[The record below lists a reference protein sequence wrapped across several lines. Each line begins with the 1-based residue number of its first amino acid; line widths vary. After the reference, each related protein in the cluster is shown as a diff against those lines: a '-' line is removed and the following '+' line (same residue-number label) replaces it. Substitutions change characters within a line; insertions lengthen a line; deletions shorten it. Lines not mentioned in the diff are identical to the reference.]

1 MQVLIKKAYQTKGN
15 QRKEHGKEKARKGK
29 KGDNKNGRNG
39 KERQGKEKNWQ
50 NKTKEKGNKGRA
62 RKGKGKQ
69 GNLRIGFLKRRTQLR
84 SVQRVLRL
92 RFSSFNITS
101 SFTNNYIISTIL
113 KKGKTLRV
121 VARLLM
127 KAAPKRLVSSAVSSP
142 FKILIE

>member
-1 MQVLIKKAYQTKGN
+1 M
-15 QRKEHGKEKARKGK
+15 
-29 KGDNKNGRNG
+29 
-39 KERQGKEKNWQ
+39 
-50 NKTKEKGNKGRA
+50 
-62 RKGKGKQ
+62 
-69 GNLRIGFLKRRTQLR
+69 GFLKSRTQLR
-84 SVQRVLRL
+84 SVKRVLRF

-113 KKGKTLRV
+113 KKGKKLRA

>member
-1 MQVLIKKAYQTKGN
+1 MERKRQGREKRGIIKT
-15 QRKEHGKEKARKGK
+15 EEM
-29 KGDNKNGRNG
+29 
-39 KERQGKEKNWQ
+39 EREGKEKNWQ

-69 GNLRIGFLKRRTQLR
+69 GNLRMGFLKRRTQLR

-113 KKGKTLRV
+113 KKGKKLRA

>member
-1 MQVLIKKAYQTKGN
+1 MIYQTKGN

-39 KERQGKEKNWQ
+39 KGRKGKNWQ

-69 GNLRIGFLKRRTQLR
+69 GNLRMGFLKRRTQLR
-84 SVQRVLRL
+84 SVQRVLRF

-113 KKGKTLRV
+113 KKGKKLRA

>member
-1 MQVLIKKAYQTKGN
+1 M
-15 QRKEHGKEKARKGK
+15 
-29 KGDNKNGRNG
+29 
-39 KERQGKEKNWQ
+39 
-50 NKTKEKGNKGRA
+50 
-62 RKGKGKQ
+62 
-69 GNLRIGFLKRRTQLR
+69 GFLKRRTQLR
-84 SVQRVLRL
+84 SVQRVLRF

-113 KKGKTLRV
+113 KKGKKLRA

>member
-1 MQVLIKKAYQTKGN
+1 MQVLIKKAYQTKGT

-39 KERQGKEKNWQ
+39 KGRKGKNWQ

-69 GNLRIGFLKRRTQLR
+69 GNLRMGFLKRRTQLR
-84 SVQRVLRL
+84 SVKRGLRC
-92 RFSSFNITS
+92 RFSSFNIRS

-113 KKGKTLRV
+113 KKGKKLRA

>member
-1 MQVLIKKAYQTKGN
+1 MQVLIKKAYQTKGT

-39 KERQGKEKNWQ
+39 KGRKGKNWQ

-69 GNLRIGFLKRRTQLR
+69 GNLRMGFLKRRTQLT

-113 KKGKTLRV
+113 KKGKKLRA

>member
-1 MQVLIKKAYQTKGN
+1 ME
-15 QRKEHGKEKARKGK
+15 RKRQGREK
-29 KGDNKNGRNG
+29 KGIIKTEEMEREG

-69 GNLRIGFLKRRTQLR
+69 GNLRMGFLKSRTQLR
-84 SVQRVLRL
+84 SVKRVLRF

-113 KKGKTLRV
+113 KKGKKLRA

-142 FKILIE
+142 FKILI

>member
-1 MQVLIKKAYQTKGN
+1 MERKRQGREKRGIIKT
-15 QRKEHGKEKARKGK
+15 EEM
-29 KGDNKNGRNG
+29 
-39 KERQGKEKNWQ
+39 EREGKEKNWQ

-69 GNLRIGFLKRRTQLR
+69 GNLRMGFLKRRTHLR
-84 SVQRVLRL
+84 SVKRVLRF

-113 KKGKTLRV
+113 KKGKKLRA